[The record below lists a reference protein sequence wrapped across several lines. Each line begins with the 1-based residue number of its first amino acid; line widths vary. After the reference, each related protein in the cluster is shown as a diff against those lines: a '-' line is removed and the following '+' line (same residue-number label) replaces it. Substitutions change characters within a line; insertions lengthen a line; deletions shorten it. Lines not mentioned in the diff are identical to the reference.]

1 MKAID
6 IEVKAMLRGIIEKRQ
21 ESMKNGVVHSDDLL
35 GLLLEANMDYSG
47 ADGKSSKGM
56 TMEDVIGEC
65 KLFYFAG
72 METTAVLL
80 TWTVVVLSMHP
91 EWQDHAREEV
101 LQVFGQNKPDLNGLN
116 HLKIVSTYIFLPSVQ
131 AHRQSFLIGESTI

>member
-1 MKAID
+1 MKAINTE
-6 IEVKAMLRGIIEKRQ
+6 IEQMLRGIIEKRQ
-21 ESMKNGVVHSDDLL
+21 QSMKNGVIHNDDLL
-35 GLLLEANMDYSG
+35 GLLLEANTDYSD

-80 TWTVVVLSMHP
+80 TWTIVVLSMHP
-91 EWQDHAREEV
+91 EWQDRAREEV
-101 LQVFGQNKPDLNGLN
+101 LQVFGQNKPDLNGIN
-116 HLKIVSTYIFLPSVQ
+116 RLKIVST
-131 AHRQSFLIGESTI
+131 

>member
-1 MKAID
+1 MQAIN
-6 IEVKAMLRGIIEKRQ
+6 IEIKEMLRGIIEKRQ
-21 ESMKNGVVHSDDLL
+21 KSMKEGGINNDDLL
-35 GLLLEANMDYSG
+35 GLLLEANTYYSD
-47 ADGKSSKGM
+47 ANGKSSKGM

-91 EWQDHAREEV
+91 EWQDRAREEV

-116 HLKIVSTYIFLPSVQ
+116 RLKIVCTSY
-131 AHRQSFLIGESTI
+131 

>member
-1 MKAID
+1 
-6 IEVKAMLRGIIEKRQ
+6 
-21 ESMKNGVVHSDDLL
+21 
-35 GLLLEANMDYSG
+35 
-47 ADGKSSKGM
+47 M

-91 EWQDHAREEV
+91 EWQDRAREEV

-116 HLKIVSTYIFLPSVQ
+116 RLKIVSTYY
-131 AHRQSFLIGESTI
+131 